1 VTPASWSLI
10 ATVDTRHTA
19 LGPDTSS
26 GLLVAHHFDDREV
39 PTAVPRNVP
48 DPCCAKLGTPGAR
61 IRVASA
67 PGG

>member
-39 PTAVPRNVP
+39 GSSWPITSTIARYLRLCHEMFQIPAARN
-48 DPCCAKLGTPGAR
+48 
-61 IRVASA
+61 
-67 PGG
+67 